1 MSRPIPM
8 PTTRLRRAVLPAIL
22 ALVAPARVLASGPTP
37 RDDGY
42 HYELFRDGVHD
53 ARYVEWWYY
62 DFVDPSSGLS
72 LAFTYSILDPDNR
85 TGLGSTELL
94 AAAFTPD
101 GLFHESALLPADR
114 FHGSPANAALVVE
127 GGGGVEVVDE
137 RTYHVTGAIAG
148 DHEIAW
154 DLTYVAARPPWL
166 GAADDAVGLAPW
178 EKMSWLVYM
187 PAALVTGEVVIDGRS
202 HALHAVRGYH
212 DHNWGEWVLSDV
224 VWNWGQYSE
233 PGLDLEVGDFRRRPP
248 GVVSVE
254 TRGRRT
260 VFNKDEYRVLHTR
273 WSYDE
278 GTRHWFPTETRILAK
293 NDHLALAV
301 TIGAV
306 GTQALLPPSEIPFL
320 LLKPV
325 IFEQTAWYSGR
336 LWTRDPSGRWRL
348 LRAFG
353 GPGFKEYTARA
364 LAGVPGS
371 SLTQP

>member
-1 MSRPIPM
+1 M
-8 PTTRLRRAVLPAIL
+8 PTTRLRRAVLPVIL
-22 ALVAPARVLASGPTP
+22 AVVAPGRVLASGPTP

-101 GLFHESALLPADR
+101 GLFHESELLPADR

-127 GGGGVEVVDE
+127 GGGSVEVVDE
-137 RTYHVTGAIAG
+137 RTYHVT
-148 DHEIAW
+148 
-154 DLTYVAARPPWL
+154 
-166 GAADDAVGLAPW
+166 VGLLPW
-178 EKMSWLVYM
+178 ENMSWLVYM
-187 PAALVTGEVVIDGRS
+187 PAALVSGEVVIDGRS
-202 HALHAVRGYH
+202 HTLDAVRGYH

-233 PGLDLEVGDFRRRPP
+233 PGLDLEVGDFRGRPP
-248 GVVSVE
+248 GVVSIE
-254 TRGRRT
+254 ARGRRT
-260 VFNKDEYRVLHTR
+260 VFHKDEYRVLHTR

-293 NDHLALAV
+293 SDHLALAV
-301 TIGAV
+301 TVRAV
-306 GTQALLPPSEIPFL
+306 GTQALLPPPEIPFL

-336 LWTRDPSGRWRL
+336 LWTREPSGRWRL
-348 LRAFG
+348 LRAFSG
-353 GPGFKEYTARA
+353 AGFKEYTART
-364 LAGVPGS
+364 LAGAPGS
-371 SLTQP
+371 SVTQP